1 MSVTTLKVKT
11 PRHIITKAA
20 IYVTALLAAMLIL
33 ASASSWLYNQ
43 QAAKSDFLREQQI
56 PFIKNNA
63 QLMKSIAE
71 LENQLTAHQLA
82 ITHQQL
88 ATPLENVKQAWL
100 EIVELSNKHVE
111 LVNDSLRDTTAT
123 EIASTAQTFANDYKK
138 FVLLVDDLLL
148 IRQARNGQYK
158 ANTKS
163 LDELIKKINRIRVDK
178 QNQLQQQSYEIAN
191 TPGQV
196 KTQTINNMMKV
207 INENN
212 FYQYIYQELLK
223 VESNL
228 TALSG
233 NVSAYEFNQISKQ
246 IANLTKNINTEL
258 SNKDEDDR
266 LPEITDDIG
275 YITSQLMGSGQLFA
289 KWRDENIT
297 TAKVIEQL
305 SNYQQFLMRTAS
317 LIEKPNFYDLPEF
330 ELNLPLLGI
339 KIKESTMLPIVFL
352 FIVILLA
359 GCAFLGW
366 RLMVL
371 VNRSFIHGADHAL
384 LEVEKEQAAEL
395 AIQNA
400 KVKHREQLKSII
412 DEPTNKELRSEE
424 QNRIKNIEAETDAV
438 HSPSFYQIN
447 NLVMDLD
454 KFNQYHGSA
463 EMAVFML
470 DDYMQ
475 RNKQNFQKL
484 KDALANEQLGRVE
497 EINAAIFKTAKI
509 LSAPRLIKVCEQLEG
524 VCEQQD
530 IHKAVPLLAEMNEAI
545 IEINKF
551 IAEA

>member
-111 LVNDSLRDTTAT
+111 LVNDNLRDTTAT

-158 ANTKS
+158 ANTAS
-163 LDELIKKINRIRVDK
+163 LEELIKKINRIRAEK
-178 QNQLQQQSYEIAN
+178 QNNLQQQSYEIAN
-191 TPGQV
+191 TPGQI

-258 SNKDEDDR
+258 SNKDEDEQ
-266 LPEITDDIG
+266 LPEITDDIS
-275 YITSQLMGSGQLFA
+275 YITGQLMGSGQLFA

-297 TAKVIEQL
+297 TGKVIDQL

-339 KIKESTMLPIVFL
+339 KVKESTMLPIVFL

-359 GCAFLGW
+359 ACAFLGW

-371 VNRSFIHGADHAL
+371 VNRSFVHGADHAL

-412 DEPTNKELRSEE
+412 DEPTNKELGTDE
-424 QNRIKNIEAETDAV
+424 QKRIKNIEDEMESIN
-438 HSPSFYQIN
+438 SPSFYQIN

-497 EINAAIFKTAKI
+497 EINSAIHKTAKI
-509 LSAPRLIKVCEQLEG
+509 LSAPRLIKVCEQLES

-545 IEINKF
+545 VEINAF